1 MKIIKLTAISAAVL
15 ASTAALAAEPIVVVD
30 NNEAVAYE
38 AQPVAV
44 AYEAEPVAVAY
55 EAQPVAVAYEAD
67 PVATSYAA
75 EPVAYEA
82 EAASGYNNDAG
93 VIRNTTGAIFG
104 GTKTLFNTAIN
115 PAAVSAEVGT
125 LGYGANVAWSI
136 NEKTELQAGWAGG
149 DVADL
154 FGGDF
159 DANDVNYEVDSDFS
173 NPYLGVQL
181 RPAGNWFTMGAGVIV
196 PDNDIDVVANANGP
210 NYRIDNVDYL
220 ASDVGSL
227 SGTLEHRNK
236 LAPYGTI
243 GFRPN
248 IGNNW
253 GVFGEIGAAYMGK
266 TTATVNSSRAE
277 NIVATETVNGS
288 VRNVTGQD
296 VADKA
301 KQELEDKDWL
311 EWFPIVKVG
320 ATYRF

>member
-1 MKIIKLTAISAAVL
+1 MKLIKLTAISAAVL
-15 ASTAALAAEPIVVVD
+15 ASTAALAAEPVIVVD
-30 NNEAVAYE
+30 NNDAVVYE
-38 AQPVAV
+38 AEPVAV

-55 EAQPVAVAYEAD
+55 EAEVA
-67 PVATSYAA
+67 PAA
-75 EPVAYEA
+75 
-82 EAASGYNNDAG
+82 YNNDAG

-115 PAAVSAEVGT
+115 PASVSAEVGT
-125 LGYGANVAWSI
+125 LGYGANIGWSL

-159 DANDVNYEVDSDFS
+159 DANDVNYDVDTDIS

-181 RPAGNWFTMGAGVIV
+181 RPMSNWFTVGAGIIV
-196 PDNDIDVVANANGP
+196 PDNDIDVRANSEGADDG
-210 NYRIDNVDYL
+210 YFELDNIQYN
-220 ASDVGSL
+220 ATQTGSL
-227 SGTLEHRNK
+227 EGTIEHRNK

-253 GVFGEIGAAYMGK
+253 GVFGEIGAAYMGSTDATVRATDPNSVVNYTDANGTPSV
-266 TTATVNSSRAE
+266 TTAGE
-277 NIVATETVNGS
+277 VASMSE
-288 VRNVTGQD
+288 
-296 VADKA
+296 
-301 KQELEDKDWL
+301 QELEDKDWL
-311 EWFPIVKVG
+311 EWMPIVKLG